1 MKAIWTFL
9 FAGTFL
15 FACSEA
21 APTAEEQSET
31 EEKKEA
37 ITVIPNRLL
46 MMEVS
51 GMSCEMACGG
61 AIREGL
67 IETGAVSRVQFD
79 FEMGRDENV
88 AKISFD
94 KDKITVDEMIQIVSK
109 LNDNQFTV
117 GETKSESLPES
128 EIVKPKV
135 ETSSSEESHSND
147 HANVEVKSTSF
158 ELPNLF
164 NILSDLVV
172 G

>member
-1 MKAIWTFL
+1 MKAVWTIL
-9 FAGTFL
+9 FAGSFL
-15 FACSEA
+15 FACSESNKV
-21 APTAEEQSET
+21 AEEQTEQ
-31 EEKKEA
+31 EEKKE
-37 ITVIPNRLL
+37 TVSVIPNRLL

-94 KDKITVDEMIQIVSK
+94 KDKITVDEMINIVSK
-109 LNDNQFTV
+109 LNNNQFTV
-117 GETKSESLPES
+117 GETNSESLPES
-128 EIVKPKV
+128 EVVQPKV
-135 ETSSSEESHSND
+135 ETSSSKESHGND
-147 HANVEVKSTSF
+147 HANVEVKSSSF